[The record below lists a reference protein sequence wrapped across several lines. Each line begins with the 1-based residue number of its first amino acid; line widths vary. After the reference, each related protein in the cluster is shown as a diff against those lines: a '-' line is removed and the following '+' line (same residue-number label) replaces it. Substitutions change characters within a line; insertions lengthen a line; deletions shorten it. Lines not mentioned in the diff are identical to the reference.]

1 MNPDDQFLLVLTESG
16 LKQQVLKAIENYL
29 NWQPTDGRMRSSAK
43 QEVVDEIVTE
53 LIIHGKFAGTIQ

>member
-16 LKQQVLKAIENYL
+16 LKQQLTKAIDNYIKSTCT
-29 NWQPTDGRMRSSAK
+29 NGHAK